1 MEFDLKRS
9 QRICDAVNLLEVV
22 IAETFSN
29 ETSQPVRKILQH
41 IGAKHSK
48 FLNAY
53 DCAVSDVNKL
63 LYNLGIPEVVR
74 DETNVFLSKETTSEM
89 IVRIVME
96 RLALHE

>member
-29 ETSQPVRKILQH
+29 ETSQPARKILQH

-48 FLNAY
+48 YLNAY

-63 LYNLGIPEVVR
+63 LYDLGIPDQVPNEMKVS
-74 DETNVFLSKETTSEM
+74 DESTSEM

-96 RLALHE
+96 RLMLHE

>member
-1 MEFDLKRS
+1 MQFDLKRS
-9 QRICDAVNLLEVV
+9 QRICDAINLLEVA

-29 ETSQPVRKILQH
+29 ETSQPARKILQH

-48 FLNAY
+48 YLNAY

-63 LYNLGIPEVVR
+63 LYDLGIPDQVPNEMKVS
-74 DETNVFLSKETTSEM
+74 DESTSEM

-96 RLALHE
+96 RLMLHE

>member
-29 ETSQPVRKILQH
+29 ETSQPARKILQH

-48 FLNAY
+48 YLNAY

-63 LYNLGIPEVVR
+63 LYDLGIPDVVR
-74 DETNVFLSKETTSEM
+74 DETNISKETTSEM

-96 RLALHE
+96 RLISHEQ